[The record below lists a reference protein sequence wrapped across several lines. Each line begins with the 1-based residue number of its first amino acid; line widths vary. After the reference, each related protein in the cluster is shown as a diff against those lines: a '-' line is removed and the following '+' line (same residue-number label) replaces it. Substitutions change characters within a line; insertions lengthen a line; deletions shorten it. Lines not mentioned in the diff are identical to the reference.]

1 MKKYLPFLL
10 LFIFSISLSA
20 QKIEGTVT
28 DMEGNILPFASILV
42 TGTPKG
48 VTTNNQGV
56 YSIALDAGNYLLE
69 CRYVGYATI
78 QKSITLGQEDIK
90 VNFQLSTQN
99 LTLKEVVI
107 KNTGEDPAYE
117 IIRQAIKKR
126 SFYENQVKEFK
137 AEVYIKGLIK
147 LTDLPDRLLGRE
159 IEEKD
164 KDIMGLDSS
173 GSGIIYLSE
182 SLTKVYAKEPDKLK
196 LEVLSSRVSGS
207 NGLGFDFPV
216 FISFYKNNVSLFGSQ
231 LNPRGFVSPIADG
244 APGFYKYTFL
254 GTFFEG
260 QTMVNSIRVTPLRDY
275 EPLFSGIINI
285 TEGDWRIFSCDLLLT
300 KKSQMEILD
309 SLKIIQIHVPVE
321 NEIWRVKN
329 QVIHFNFNQFKL
341 KAEGN
346 FVNIYSDYDLEPDFN
361 KKVFD
366 RVVIKYDRSA
376 NKKTKEY
383 WDTIRPVPLEPE
395 EIKDY
400 IFKDSVLKVRLENQG
415 RNLDSL
421 KRNQGPVKIG
431 ELLLSGISRTHYG
444 RINDYKIKFEPLIK
458 TLQYNTVEG
467 VLYNP
472 STVLSKILKK
482 TDTEV
487 SFIADVR
494 YGFNNKHLN
503 PWAGL
508 TFNSN
513 DKLDAGKARKRRSFF
528 VAGGKRVSQFFKES
542 DIDGLGSSIGT
553 LLYGR
558 NEMKIYE
565 NYFAKLGYSKQWE
578 SSARL
583 LIEAGFENRL
593 PLENTTDFILN
604 KKWLKRFTPN
614 YPVEILAQQFTRHQ
628 SVAMHISY
636 SITPGQRYIQFPE
649 SKLAIGSKFP
659 RLKLDYT
666 KGFKNI
672 LGSDVDY
679 DKWDFN
685 IKSDINLKL
694 GGTIKY
700 NASIGGFLNNRS
712 AFAQDYK
719 HFYNNIST
727 IAAEYVKSFENI
739 PHYRFSNTAPFYSEL
754 HLEHH
759 ANGLLTN
766 KIPLLKKWNWRL
778 VEGFNGL
785 YIGPDQKYAEI
796 FVGLENIFKV
806 FRFDVVAGFQPTYK
820 PTYVYRVGFGGLLGD
835 ALNVLRFT
843 RARKIIDVW

>member
-1 MKKYLPFLL
+1 MKTSL
-10 LFIFSISLSA
+10 LFLFSFAWSLSISA

-28 DMEGNILPFASILV
+28 DTEGNILPFASILIK
-42 TGTPKG
+42 GTPKG
-48 VTTNNQGV
+48 VTTNNQGQ
-56 YSIALDAGNYLLE
+56 YSIALEPGNYTLE
-69 CRYVGYATI
+69 CRFVGYATVE
-78 QKSITLGQEDIK
+78 KKVVLGK
-90 VNFQLSTQN
+90 ANVNVNFKLSTQN

-126 SFYENQVKEFK
+126 SFYDNQVKEFE
-137 AEVYIKGLIK
+137 AQVYIKGIIK
-147 LTDLPDRLLGRE
+147 LRDLPDKFMGKK
-159 IEEKD
+159 IDEKD
-164 KDIMGLDSS
+164 MDGLGLDSS

-182 SLTKVYAKEPDKLK
+182 SVTKVSAREPNKLK
-196 LEVLSSRVSGS
+196 LEVVSTRVSGS

-216 FISFYKNNVSLFGSQ
+216 FISFYKNNVNVFGGQ

-244 APGFYKYTFL
+244 ALNFYKYKLL

-260 QTMVNSIRVTPLRDY
+260 QTMVNSIQVFPRREY

-285 TEGDWRIFSCDLLLT
+285 TEDDWRIFSCDLLLT
-300 KKSQMEILD
+300 RKSQMEILD
-309 SLKIIQIHVPVE
+309 SLKISQIHVPVE
-321 NEIWRVKN
+321 GDIWRVKN
-329 QVIHFNFNQFKL
+329 QVVHFNFNQFKL
-341 KAEGN
+341 KADGD
-346 FVNIYSDYDLEPDFN
+346 FVNIYSDYDLEPDFG
-361 KKVFD
+361 KKFFN
-366 RVVIKYDRSA
+366 RVVIKYDSAA
-376 NKKTKEY
+376 NKKTREY
-383 WDTIRPVPLEPE
+383 WDTLRPVPLEPE

-400 IFKDSVLKVRLENQG
+400 HFKDSVLKVRMENPG
-415 RNLDSL
+415 RNVDSL
-421 KRNQGPVKIG
+421 RKNQGPLKFG
-431 ELLLSGISRTHYG
+431 ELLWSGVSRTHYG
-444 RINDYKIKFEPLIK
+444 RVNEYQIRFAPIFK
-458 TLQYNTVEG
+458 TLQYTTVEG
-467 VLYNP
+467 IVLHP
-472 STVLSKILKK
+472 SMVLSKDFKRL
-482 TDTEV
+482 DTRV

-494 YGFNNKHLN
+494 YGFNNRHIN
-503 PWAGL
+503 PWAGF

-513 DKLDAGKARKRRSFF
+513 DEGDMTKKRKRKSFF

-542 DIDGLGSSIGT
+542 DIDGLGNSIGT

-583 LIEAGFENRL
+583 LIEAGFEDRL
-593 PLENTTDFILN
+593 PVNNTTDFILN

-614 YPVEILAQQFTRHQ
+614 YPVEILSQQFTRHQ

-659 RLKLDYT
+659 RFTLDYT
-666 KGFKNI
+666 KGFKYI

-685 IKSDINLKL
+685 VKSNIDLKL

-700 NASIGGFLNNRS
+700 NASIGGFLNNKS

-719 HFYNNIST
+719 HFYNNISA
-727 IAAEYVKSFENI
+727 ISPEYVKSFENL
-739 PHYRFSNTAPFYSEL
+739 PHYRFSNTAGFYSEL

-778 VEGFNGL
+778 VEGMNGL
-785 YIGPDQKYAEI
+785 YIGPEQKYAEV
-796 FVGLENIFKV
+796 FVGLENIFKL
-806 FRFDVVAGFQPTYK
+806 FRVELVAGFQPTYK
-820 PTYVYRVGFGGLLGD
+820 PTYVWRIGFGGLVGD
-835 ALNVLRFT
+835 ALNVIRFT
-843 RARKIIDVW
+843 RTKKIIGVW

>member
-1 MKKYLPFLL
+1 MKTSFVFLIT
-10 LFIFSISLSA
+10 FILSFSVSA
-20 QKIEGTVT
+20 QKIVGTVT
-28 DMEGNILPFASILV
+28 DTEGNILPFASILIK
-42 TGTPKG
+42 GTPKG
-48 VTTNNQGV
+48 VTTNNQGK
-56 YSIALDAGNYLLE
+56 YSISLDAGNYTLD
-69 CRYVGYATI
+69 CRYVGYATVE
-78 QKSITLGQEDIK
+78 KKVTLVKEDIT

-126 SFYENQVKEFK
+126 SYYDNQVKEFE
-137 AEVYIKGLIK
+137 AQVYIKGLIK
-147 LTDLPDRLLGRE
+147 LRDLPDKFLGKK

-164 KDIMGLDSS
+164 KGEMGLDSS

-182 SLTKVYAKEPDKLK
+182 SVTKVYAQEPDKLK
-196 LEVLSSRVSGS
+196 MEVISSRVSGS

-216 FISFYKNNVSLFGSQ
+216 FISFYKNNVNVFAGQ

-244 APGFYKYTFL
+244 ALNFYNYKFL

-260 QTMVNSIRVTPLRDY
+260 ETMVNSIRVTPRREY

-285 TEGDWRIFSCDLLLT
+285 TEGDWRIFSCELLLT

-309 SLKIIQIHVPVE
+309 SLKISQIHVPVE
-321 NEIWRVKN
+321 GDIWRVKN
-329 QVIHFNFNQFKL
+329 QVVRFNFDQFKL
-341 KAEGN
+341 KADGN
-346 FVNIYSDYDLEPDFN
+346 FVNIYSDYNLDPAFTKKFFN
-361 KKVFD
+361 
-366 RVVIKYDRSA
+366 RVVIKYDSSA
-376 NKKTKEY
+376 NKKTREY
-383 WDTIRPVPLEPE
+383 WDTLRPVPLEPE

-400 IFKDSVLKVRLENQG
+400 HFKDSVLKVRLENPE
-415 RNLDSL
+415 RNWDSL
-421 KRNQGPVKIG
+421 RKNQGPLKISQ
-431 ELLLSGISRTHYG
+431 LLWSGIRRTHYDSVNEYSV
-444 RINDYKIKFEPLIK
+444 RIEPLLK

-467 VLYNP
+467 VVLNP
-472 STVLSKILKK
+472 SIVFSRNLKRME
-482 TDTEV
+482 TRV
-487 SFIADVR
+487 NFITDVR
-494 YGFNNKHLN
+494 YGFNNRHLN
-503 PWAGL
+503 PWGGF
-508 TFNSN
+508 TFNSI
-513 DKLDAGKARKRRSFF
+513 DDFDLAKKRKRKSFF

-542 DIDGLGSSIGT
+542 DIDGLGNSLGT

-583 LIEAGFENRL
+583 LIEAGFEDRL
-593 PLENTTDFILN
+593 PLDNTTDFILN
-604 KKWLKRFTPN
+604 KKWLNRFTPN
-614 YPVEILAQQFTRHQ
+614 YPVEILSQQFTRHQ

-636 SITPGQRYIQFPE
+636 SITPGQRYIQFPK
-649 SKLAIGSKFP
+649 SKIAIGSKFP
-659 RLKLDYT
+659 RFTLDYT

-685 IKSDINLKL
+685 VKSDINLKL

-700 NASIGGFLNNRS
+700 NASVGGFLNNKS

-739 PHYRFSNTAPFYSEL
+739 PNYRFSNTAPFYSEL

-778 VEGFNGL
+778 VEGMNGL
-785 YIGPDQKYAEI
+785 YIGPDQKYAEV
-796 FVGLENIFKV
+796 FVGLENIFKL
-806 FRFDVVAGFQPTYK
+806 FRVDIVAGFQPTYK
-820 PTYVYRVGFGGLLGD
+820 PTYVWRIGFGGLLGD
-835 ALNVLRFT
+835 ALNVIRFT
-843 RARKIIDVW
+843 RTKKIIDTW

>member
-1 MKKYLPFLL
+1 MKTSFLF
-10 LFIFSISLSA
+10 LFISALSFSLSA

-28 DMEGNILPFASILV
+28 DTEGNILPFASILIK
-42 TGTPKG
+42 GTPRG
-48 VTTNNQGV
+48 VTTNNQGK
-56 YSIALDAGNYLLE
+56 YSIALDAGNYILD
-69 CRYVGYATI
+69 CRYVGYATVE
-78 QKSITLGQEDIK
+78 KKVTLGKEDVT
-90 VNFQLSTQN
+90 VNFKLSTQN
-99 LTLKEVVI
+99 LTLSEVVI

-126 SFYENQVKEFK
+126 SYYDNQVKEFE
-137 AEVYIKGLIK
+137 AQVYIKGLIK
-147 LTDLPDRLLGRE
+147 LRDLPDKFMGKK
-159 IEEKD
+159 IEDKD
-164 KDIMGLDSS
+164 KDEMGLDSS

-182 SLTKVYAKEPDKLK
+182 SLTKVYAQEPNKLK

-216 FISFYKNNVSLFGSQ
+216 FISFYKNNVSVFASQ
-231 LNPRGFVSPIADG
+231 LNPRGFISPIADG
-244 APGFYKYTFL
+244 ALNFYNYKFL

-260 QTMVNSIRVTPLRDY
+260 QTMVNSIRVTPRREY

-300 KKSQMEILD
+300 RKSQMEILD
-309 SLKIIQIHVPVE
+309 SLKISQIYVPVE
-321 NEIWRVKN
+321 GDIWRVKN
-329 QVIHFNFNQFKL
+329 QVVHFSFDQFKL
-341 KAEGN
+341 KADGD
-346 FVNIYSDYDLEPDFN
+346 FVNIYSDYNLEPEFDKKFFN
-361 KKVFD
+361 
-366 RVVIKYDRSA
+366 RVVIKYVSAA
-376 NKKTKEY
+376 NKKTREY
-383 WDTIRPVPLEPE
+383 WDTLRPVPLEPE

-400 IFKDSVLKVRLENQG
+400 HFKDSVLKVRQENPA
-415 RNLDSL
+415 RNWDSL
-421 KRNQGPVKIG
+421 RRNQGPLKIG
-431 ELLLSGISRTHYG
+431 ELLWSGVSRTHYDSV
-444 RINDYKIKFEPLIK
+444 NEYKIKFEPLVK

-467 VLYNP
+467 VVLHP
-472 STVLSKILKK
+472 SMVISKNLKRL
-482 TDTEV
+482 DTRV

-494 YGFNNKHLN
+494 YGFNNRHIN
-503 PWAGL
+503 PWAGF

-513 DKLDAGKARKRRSFF
+513 DEFDMNKKRKRRSFF

-542 DIDGLGSSIGT
+542 DIDGLGNSLGT

-583 LIEAGFENRL
+583 LIEAGFEDRL
-593 PLENTTDFILN
+593 PLDNTTDFILN
-604 KKWLKRFTPN
+604 KKWLTRFTPN
-614 YPVEILAQQFTRHQ
+614 YPVEILSQQFTRHQ

-636 SITPGQRYIQFPE
+636 SITPGQRYIQFPQ
-649 SKLAIGSKFP
+649 SKIAIGSKFP
-659 RLKLDYT
+659 RFTLDYT

-685 IKSDINLKL
+685 VKSDINLKL
-694 GGTIKY
+694 AGTIKY
-700 NASIGGFLNNRS
+700 NASIGGFLNNKS

-778 VEGFNGL
+778 VEGVNGL
-785 YIGPDQKYAEI
+785 YIGPDEKYAEV
-796 FVGLENIFKV
+796 FVGLENIFKL
-806 FRFDVVAGFQPTYK
+806 FRIEMVAGFQPTFK
-820 PTYVYRVGFGGLLGD
+820 PTYVWRIGFGGLVGD
-835 ALNVLRFT
+835 ALNVIRFT
-843 RARKIIDVW
+843 RTKKIIGVW